1 MTNKT
6 KRILGTICFSCC
18 EPPKFPWTE
27 NMSVRKGKHPKL
39 GEKVELNGACEGC
52 PIAAI
57 RGDGAPISKGQPG
70 FFGLVPGLDCQD
82 NLDSLDTW
90 YPCVE
95 CERATVADDEIRLN
109 DLEYC
114 SLNCPA
120 KEIRDCLEEQEAE
133 ARMS

>member
-18 EPPKFPWTE
+18 EPPKFPWME

-39 GEKVELNGACEGC
+39 GEKVESNGACEGC

-57 RGDGAPISKGQPG
+57 RGDGAPISKGEKG
-70 FFGLVPGLDCQD
+70 LFGLEPGKGCQKR
-82 NLDSLDTW
+82 LSSIDTW
-90 YPCVE
+90 YPCLE
-95 CERATVADDEIRLN
+95 CKHATVSGDEVSLN
-109 DLEYC
+109 DLEWC
-114 SLNCPA
+114 IGHCQA
-120 KEIRDCLEEQEAE
+120 KFIRDCLEENEAE